1 MRLLSLKYKITV
13 QMKYKVLVIF
23 SLAILGLSLNAESKI
38 YGKLWV
44 TIESQD
50 NQFGN
55 EIDLVSNTSRIGVKG
70 SLDLKDNLEVIYQV
84 EYEIDPADGKADEL
98 NDKTLKQR
106 NSFIGLKG
114 VYGTLFLGTHDTTFK
129 RSHSKIDVFNDLAG
143 DIKNILHGENRMKDF
158 VGYTT
163 PELNGR
169 LSATFNA
176 IRGTDEIENN
186 NLGDSISLSLNYKT
200 ELFYAV
206 LSVDSEVRGY
216 DSNRMS
222 IYVPFNKTKLGFIY
236 QDTKKLSTGVE
247 EHGHVVSLSRKV
259 GDRGTLKVQIAKSD
273 MKLDSGKQTSF
284 GYDYNLSQELK
295 IFFFSTDLTGKD
307 MTKEKEIRAIGF
319 EYKF

>member
-23 SLAILGLSLNAESKI
+23 SLAILGLSLNAEPKV

-50 NQFGN
+50 NQLGN
-55 EIDLVSNTSRIGVKG
+55 EIDLVSNASRLGIKG
-70 SLDLKDNLEVIYQV
+70 FVDLKDNLEVIYQV
-84 EYEIDPADGKADEL
+84 EYEIDLADGKADEL
-98 NDKTLKQR
+98 KDKTLKQR

-114 VYGTLFLGTHDTTFK
+114 TYGTLFLGTHDTTFK

-143 DIKNILHGENRMKDF
+143 DIENILHGENRMSDF
-158 VGYTT
+158 IGYTT

-176 IRGTDEIENN
+176 IRGTDELKNN
-186 NLGDSISLSLNYKT
+186 NLGDSTSFSLNYKT
-200 ELFYAV
+200 KLFYAA
-206 LSVDSEVRGY
+206 LSVDSEVKGY

-247 EHGHVVSLSRKV
+247 EQGHVVSLSRKV
-259 GDRGTLKVQIAKSD
+259 SNRGTLKMQIAKSD
-273 MKLDSGKQTSF
+273 MKLNSGKQTSF
-284 GYDYNLSQELK
+284 GYDYKLSQEVK
-295 IFFFSTDLTGKD
+295 IFFLYTDQTGKEIA
-307 MTKEKEIRAIGF
+307 TEKEITALGF
-319 EYKF
+319 KYNF